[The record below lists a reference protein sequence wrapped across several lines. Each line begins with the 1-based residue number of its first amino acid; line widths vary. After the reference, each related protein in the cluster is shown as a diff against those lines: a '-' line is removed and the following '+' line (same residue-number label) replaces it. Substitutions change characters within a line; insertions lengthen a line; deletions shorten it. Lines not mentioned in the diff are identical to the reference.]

1 MNFAPGQ
8 KRERRLYED
17 TAMVA
22 VREERVIGLLWT
34 RRGRKSTTLGNMAF
48 DELSAGPGRTVIGAS
63 ASLLLGT
70 ELVSMTVTAT
80 EQAMAV
86 SREAA
91 AVQAVFDIGAA
102 DRKLD
107 FKCANAETGKVYTK
121 ITAEDYA
128 DLYQS
133 KRLEMR
139 LYFDR
144 TNYSRELI
152 IAPNPATARG
162 WGGTV
167 FRDEVGFTR
176 PSVETE
182 LKIAVDPI
190 FRTDPT
196 FKMIYASN
204 LPRDDRHPW
213 FEMTLPPPDLKFT
226 PSAAGH
232 FYRGQNRMLI
242 HRVSLADAYAAG
254 HVLFDNRGQAM
265 SLEEF
270 RADPD
275 NRIQLP
281 GSYDLVHES
290 GGSACVDLVA
300 LLTAQQRGANQ
311 CAFVFVDSDQD
322 FQRAL
327 NLARGLL
334 TEGEVGLGFDPAST
348 TGETSN
354 PSSFTMT
361 EKRGLERHQRLV
373 VLWKEK
379 RAAVQKERLREL
391 ALVVRERPAGGPAR
405 RLAIA
410 AGNERLFSQDVQES
424 LRDVVPVELVIEGAS
439 VKPLPAGYRE
449 AVNFKTWLG
458 DVYAAALNDN
468 HYSVPSSEYFKQDHR
483 LVTKNAGRYECD
495 PQPDG
500 KHGDTFVSGEMAE
513 YALIG
518 GGSGCFTAE
527 NLAAMREAIATIKA
541 TAWPRRP
548 VRGERRVLS

>member
-1 MNFAPGQ
+1 MNFAVNQ
-8 KRERRLYED
+8 KRERRLYEN

-48 DELSAGPGRTVIGAS
+48 DELSVAPGRTVIGAS

-80 EQAMAV
+80 EQAMVV

-91 AVQAVFDIGAA
+91 AVQQVFNIGA
-102 DRKLD
+102 DDKNLN
-107 FKCANAETGKVYTK
+107 FKCANSETGKVYK
-121 ITAEDYA
+121 NVSAQDYA

-139 LYFDR
+139 LYFDN

-176 PSVETE
+176 PQVETE
-182 LKIAVDPI
+182 LQIAVDPI

-213 FEMTLPPPDLKFT
+213 FEMTLPPPDAQFL
-226 PSAAGH
+226 PNPAGH

-242 HRVSLADAYAAG
+242 HRVSLADAYEAG
-254 HVLFDNRGQAM
+254 HVLFDNKGKPM
-265 SLEEF
+265 TLDEF
-270 RADPD
+270 RADPG

-281 GSYDLVHES
+281 GSYDLIHES
-290 GGSACVDLVA
+290 GGSACIDLVA
-300 LLTAQQRGANQ
+300 LLTAQKRGANQ
-311 CAFVFVDSDQD
+311 CAFVFVDNDSD
-322 FQRAL
+322 FQNAIRL
-327 NLARGLL
+327 VRGLL
-334 TEGEVGLGFDPAST
+334 TGGAVGMGFDPAST
-348 TGETSN
+348 NGETSN
-354 PSSFTMT
+354 PSSFTVT
-361 EKRGLERHQRLV
+361 EQVGLERIQRLV

-379 RAAVQKERLREL
+379 RESVQKQRIRDICM
-391 ALVVRERPAGGPAR
+391 AVRDRRAGGPPR
-405 RLAIA
+405 RLCIA
-410 AGNERLFSQDVQES
+410 AGNERLFSQGVQEE
-424 LRDVVPVELVIEGAS
+424 LGGFVPVELVIEGAS
-439 VKPLPAGYRE
+439 VDPLPAGYE
-449 AVNFKTWLG
+449 DKINYKTWLG
-458 DVYAAALNDN
+458 DLYATAINDN
-468 HYSVPSSEYFKQDHR
+468 HYSCPSAEYFKQDHR

-513 YALIG
+513 YALSGTG
-518 GGSGCFTAE
+518 GAITAE
-527 NLAAMREAIATIKA
+527 VLAGMRVGHAAASRMGTFQ
-541 TAWPRRP
+541 PRR
-548 VRGERRVLS
+548 LS

>member
-48 DELSAGPGRTVIGAS
+48 DELSVGPGRTVIGAS

-80 EQAMAV
+80 EQAMIV
-86 SREAA
+86 SREAQ
-91 AVQAVFDIGAA
+91 AVQQVFNIGAG
-102 DRKLD
+102 DKNLD
-107 FKCANAETGKVYTK
+107 FKCANSETGKVYNNVTP
-121 ITAEDYA
+121 ADYA

-139 LYFDR
+139 LYFDNTR
-144 TNYSRELI
+144 YSRELI

-176 PSVETE
+176 PQVETE
-182 LKIAVDPI
+182 LQIAVDPI

-196 FKMIYASN
+196 FKMVYASN

-213 FEMTLPPPDLKFT
+213 FEMTLPPPDMEFK
-226 PSAAGH
+226 PNAAGH

-242 HRVSLADAYAAG
+242 HRVSLADAYEAG
-254 HVLFDNRGQAM
+254 HVLYDNKGAPM
-265 SLEEF
+265 TLEQF
-270 RADPD
+270 RAEPG

-281 GSYDLVHES
+281 GSYDLIHES
-290 GGSACVDLVA
+290 GGTACIDLVA
-300 LLTAQQRGANQ
+300 LLTAQKRGANQ
-311 CAFVFVDSDQD
+311 CAFIFVDSDGD
-322 FQRAL
+322 FQNATRL
-327 NLARGLL
+327 LRHLL
-334 TEGEVGLGFDPAST
+334 TGGPVGMGFDPAST

-354 PSSFTMT
+354 PSSFTVT
-361 EKRGLERHQRLV
+361 EQIGLERVQRLV

-379 RAAVQKERLREL
+379 REAVQKQRIRDLCVAVKERRE
-391 ALVVRERPAGGPAR
+391 GGPAR
-405 RLAIA
+405 RLCIA
-410 AGNERLFSQDVQES
+410 AGNERLFSQGVQEDLSS
-424 LRDVVPVELVIEGAS
+424 LVPVELVIEGAS
-439 VKPLPAGYRE
+439 VDPLPAGYE
-449 AVNFKTWLG
+449 DKINYKTWLG
-458 DVYAAALNDN
+458 DMYATAVNDN
-468 HYSVPSSEYFKQDHR
+468 HYSCPSAEYFKQDHR

-513 YALIG
+513 YALASNG
-518 GGSGCFTAE
+518 GALTAE
-527 NLAAMREAIATIKA
+527 TLAQIRIAPVSSGRLGVFI
-541 TAWPRRP
+541 PRRL
-548 VRGERRVLS
+548 V

>member
-1 MNFAPGQ
+1 MNFATGQ
-8 KRERRLYED
+8 KRQRRLYEN

-48 DELSAGPGRTVIGAS
+48 DELSVAAGRTVIGAS

-80 EQAMAV
+80 EQAMVV

-91 AVQAVFDIGAA
+91 AVREVFIGSAA
-102 DRKLD
+102 DKNLD
-107 FKCANAETGKVYTK
+107 FKCANSETGKVYKK
-121 ITAEDYA
+121 ISAEDYA

-139 LYFDR
+139 LYFDN

-176 PSVETE
+176 PQVETE
-182 LKIAVDPI
+182 LQIAVDPI

-196 FKMIYASN
+196 FKMVYASN

-213 FEMTLPPPDLKFT
+213 FEMTLPPPDLQF
-226 PSAAGH
+226 PPNAAGH
-232 FYRGQNRMLI
+232 FYRGQNRILI

-254 HVLFDNRGQAM
+254 HVLYDNKGQPM
-265 SLEEF
+265 TLEEF
-270 RADPD
+270 RSDPG

-281 GSYDLVHES
+281 GSYDLIHES
-290 GGSACVDLVA
+290 GGSACIDLVA
-300 LLTAQQRGANQ
+300 LLTSQKRGANE
-311 CAFVFVDSDQD
+311 CAFVFVDNDSD
-322 FQRAL
+322 FQNAIK
-327 NLARGLL
+327 LL
-334 TEGEVGLGFDPAST
+334 RKLVKAGPVGLGFDPAST

-354 PSSFTMT
+354 PSSFTVT
-361 EKRGLERHQRLV
+361 EQRGLERLQRLV
-373 VLWKEK
+373 ILWKERRESTQK
-379 RAAVQKERLREL
+379 DRIRQIVLAVRDRKE
-391 ALVVRERPAGGPAR
+391 GGPAR
-405 RLAIA
+405 RLCIA
-410 AGNERLFSQDVQES
+410 AGNERLFSQGVQED
-424 LRDVVPVELVIEGAS
+424 LAALVPVDLVIEGS
-439 VKPLPAGYRE
+439 TVDPMPPGYRDKI
-449 AVNFKTWLG
+449 NYKTWLG
-458 DVYAAALNDN
+458 DMYSAAVNDN
-468 HYSVPSSEYFKQDHR
+468 HYSVPGAEYFKQDHR
-483 LVTKNAGRYECD
+483 LVIKNAGRYECD

-513 YALIG
+513 YSLFYQ
-518 GGSGCFTAE
+518 GSGIGAE
-527 NLAAMREAIATIKA
+527 
-541 TAWPRRP
+541 
-548 VRGERRVLS
+548 VG

>member
-1 MNFAPGQ
+1 MNFAAGQ
-8 KRERRLYED
+8 KRERRLYEN

-80 EQAMAV
+80 EQAMVV
-86 SREAA
+86 SREAEA
-91 AVQAVFDIGAA
+91 NRQVFGIGAQEK
-102 DRKLD
+102 DLS
-107 FKCANAETGKVYTK
+107 FKCANSETGKVYHN
-121 ITAEDYA
+121 ISAEDYA

-176 PSVETE
+176 PQVETE
-182 LKIAVDPI
+182 LQIAVDPI

-213 FEMTLPPPDLKFT
+213 FEMTLPPPDAKF
-226 PSAAGH
+226 PPNAAGH
-232 FYRGQNRMLI
+232 FYRGLNRMLI
-242 HRVSLADAYAAG
+242 HRVSLADAYEAG
-254 HVLFDNRGQAM
+254 HVLFDNKGKPMTLQQ
-265 SLEEF
+265 F
-270 RADPD
+270 RSEPG

-281 GSYDLVHES
+281 ASYDLVHES
-290 GGSACVDLVA
+290 GGTAVIDLVA
-300 LLTAQQRGANQ
+300 MLTAQKRGAAE
-311 CAFVFVDSDQD
+311 CAFVFVDNEGD
-322 FQRAL
+322 FIQAL
-327 NLARGLL
+327 KLL
-334 TEGEVGLGFDPAST
+334 RPLLKDGPVGIGFDGATT

-354 PSSFTMT
+354 PACVVVT
-361 EKRGLERHQRLV
+361 EQRGVERLQRLV

-379 RAAVQKERLREL
+379 KPQIVRERLKDIAR
-391 ALVVRERPAGGPAR
+391 VVRERPAGGPAR
-405 RLAIA
+405 RLCIDAS
-410 AGNERLFSQDVQES
+410 NERYFAEETRDELSGMIPVQ
-424 LRDVVPVELVIEGAS
+424 LVVNGSTVE
-439 VKPLPAGYRE
+439 PLPPGYSNAINWKTYLGDIYST
-449 AVNFKTWLG
+449 AVNDG
-458 DVYAAALNDN
+458 RYAI
-468 HYSVPSSEYFKQDHR
+468 PSADYIKQDHR
-483 LVTKNAGRYECD
+483 LVTKSAGAYCCD

-500 KHGDTFVSGEMAE
+500 KHGDTFDGGKLAE
-513 YALIG
+513 LALLQNKAA
-518 GGSGCFTAE
+518 F
-527 NLAAMREAIATIKA
+527 NLEI
-541 TAWPRRP
+541 
-548 VRGERRVLS
+548 V

>member
-1 MNFAPGQ
+1 MNFAVNQ
-8 KRERRLYED
+8 KRERRLYEN

-22 VREERVIGLLWT
+22 VRKERVIGLLWT

-48 DELSAGPGRTVIGAS
+48 DELSVAPGRTVIGAS

-80 EQAMAV
+80 EQAMIV
-86 SREAA
+86 KREAE
-91 AVQAVFDIGAA
+91 AVREVFAG
-102 DRKLD
+102 RSSEKLD
-107 FKCANAETGKVYTK
+107 FKCANSETGKVYEG
-121 ITAEDYA
+121 ITTEDYA

-139 LYFDR
+139 LYFDHA
-144 TNYSRELI
+144 NYSRELI

-176 PSVETE
+176 PQVEIE
-182 LKIAVDPI
+182 LQIAVDPI

-213 FEMTLPPPDLKFT
+213 FEMTLPPPDLQF
-226 PSAAGH
+226 PANASGH
-232 FYRGQNRMLI
+232 FYRGQNRILI

-254 HVLFDNRGQAM
+254 HVLYDNKGNPM
-265 SLEEF
+265 TLEEF
-270 RADPD
+270 RSEPG

-290 GGSACVDLVA
+290 GGVAAIDLVA
-300 LLTAQQRGANQ
+300 LLVAQKRGANE
-311 CAFVFVDSDQD
+311 CAFIFVDDDKD
-322 FQRAL
+322 FQKATGLLRAL
-327 NLARGLL
+327 L
-334 TEGEVGLGFDPAST
+334 TDGPVGLGFDPAST

-354 PSSFTMT
+354 PSSFTVT
-361 EKRGLERHQRLV
+361 EQRGLERIQRLV

-379 RAAVQKERLREL
+379 RESIQKQRIREIVD
-391 ALVVRERPAGGPAR
+391 VVRQRGKGGAAR
-405 RLAIA
+405 RLCIA
-410 AGNERLFSQDVQES
+410 AGNERLFSQGVQED
-424 LRDVVPVELVIEGAS
+424 LGAMVPVELVIEGS
-439 VKPLPAGYRE
+439 VVDPIPAGYQE
-449 AVNFKTWLG
+449 NINYKTWLG
-458 DVYAAALNDN
+458 DNFAAAVNEN
-468 HYSVPSSEYFKQDHR
+468 HYSCPSAEYFKQDMR
-483 LVTKNAGRYECD
+483 LTTKNAGRYECT

-513 YALIG
+513 YALQGNG
-518 GGSGCFTAE
+518 G
-527 NLAAMREAIATIKA
+527 AITDETI
-541 TAWPRRP
+541 RRIRVGGNTSNRPKFVP
-548 VRGERRVLS
+548 VRLRS